1 MPKVKTSTNP
11 LMIPTYT
18 WDEYSP
24 KYKDLFQ
31 LSRTESGVVTAKWH
45 TNGHSAVW
53 DQPLHRAIHQLC
65 TDVGQDV
72 ESEVFIIGGAGN
84 DWLAQI
90 HSTEK
95 EDEEG
100 KKWLSY
106 EHMFYDG
113 TNICEGLIYDLEIP
127 TIGVINGPGF
137 HTEMALFCDI
147 TIMAEDATI
156 VDTHFHPAG
165 MVPADGI
172 QIAMRESMGT
182 KRANY
187 AMLTCET
194 IDAKKALEYGMV
206 NEVVPKDKVYER
218 ALELGEF
225 LAAKPRMLR
234 RATVQ
239 VLRKPWKEAIA
250 NELRLG
256 FGYEMWTYLA
266 GNETHD
272 GGGGE
277 QDKIMKSLGS
287 AMDAIDK

>member
-1 MPKVKTSTNP
+1 MPKVKTCNNP
-11 LMIPTYT
+11 LMVPTYN

-24 KYKDLFQ
+24 KYKDLFH
-31 LSRTESGVVTAKWH
+31 LSRTDSGVVTAQWH

-72 ESEVFIIGGAGN
+72 ENEVFILGGAGN

-113 TNICEGLIYDLEIP
+113 TNICEGLIFDLEIP

-147 TIMAEDATI
+147 TLMADDATI

-172 QIAMRESMGT
+172 QIAMRETMGT

-194 IDAKKALEYGMV
+194 INAQKALDYGMV
-206 NEVVPKDKVYER
+206 NEVVPKDKIYER
-218 ALELGEF
+218 ALELAEF

-239 VLRKPWKEAIA
+239 VLRKPWKEAIS

-277 QDKIMKSLGS
+277 QDKVMKSLGS
-287 AMDAIDK
+287 AMDAID